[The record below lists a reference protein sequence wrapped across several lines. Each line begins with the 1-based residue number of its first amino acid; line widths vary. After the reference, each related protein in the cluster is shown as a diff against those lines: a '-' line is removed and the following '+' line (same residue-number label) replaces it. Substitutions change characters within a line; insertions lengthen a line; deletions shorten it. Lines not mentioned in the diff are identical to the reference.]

1 MITIETKDGSVEVD
15 EKNILLITSGVPW
28 DFGSIIMLKQGED
41 IFSTSSIHSVKAALE
56 SRCSTW
62 NNGLGIYLKD
72 ISTPYSTTFLV
83 QTTPFDTDEKIVP
96 EEIVPRGTMD
106 SESRV
111 EHPNYY
117 KLSNGI
123 EVLDV
128 VRDLPFNIGN
138 VVKYVIR
145 AGKKKEAGLSDK
157 QKQIEDLEKAK
168 FYLEDAIKQLE
179 DNNK

>member
-1 MITIETKDGSVEVD
+1 MITIKTKDENVEVD
-15 EKNILLITSGVPW
+15 EKDICLISSVP
-28 DFGSIIMLKQGED
+28 L
-41 IFSTSSIHSVKAALE
+41 FSTYCGIVHFKKRGLRLLHPDCVPDKKILENKGLYLMKAKSLWGE
-56 SRCSTW
+56 S
-62 NNGLGIYLKD
+62 
-72 ISTPYSTTFLV
+72 FLV
-83 QTTPFDTDEKIVP
+83 STSPFIKYEEENVP
-96 EEIVPRGTMD
+96 HGTMD

-123 EVLDV
+123 EVLDII
-128 VRDLPFNIGN
+128 RDLPFNIGN

-168 FYLEDAIKQLE
+168 FYIEDAIKQLNKE
-179 DNNK
+179 D

>member
-1 MITIETKDGSVEVD
+1 MITIKTTDGNVEVD
-15 EKNILLITSGVPW
+15 EKNILLIASGIPAA
-28 DFGSIIMLKQGED
+28 FNSIVLCKQGKD
-41 IFSTSSIHSVKAALE
+41 IFSTSSVYSIKASLE
-56 SRCSTW
+56 NR
-62 NNGLGIYLKD
+62 NGIYLKEE
-72 ISTPYSTTFLV
+72 IHPFGVAFFV
-83 QTTPFDTDEKIVP
+83 QTKPFSENGDKIVP

-123 EVLDV
+123 EVLDI

-138 VVKYVIR
+138 VVKYVNR

-157 QKQIEDLEKAK
+157 QKQLEDLWKAK
-168 FYLEDAIKQLE
+168 FYIEDAIKQL
-179 DNNK
+179 NKKD

>member
-1 MITIETKDGSVEVD
+1 MVTIETKDGNVEVD
-15 EKNILLITSGVPW
+15 EKIILLITTKTPW
-28 DFGSIIMLKQGED
+28 DVGSIIVLKQGED
-41 IFSTSSIHSVKAALE
+41 IFSTSPIHCVKAALE
-56 SRCSTW
+56 NVKDVFLTNISDSY
-62 NNGLGIYLKD
+62 GI
-72 ISTPYSTTFLV
+72 TFLV
-83 QTTPFDTDEKIVP
+83 RTTPFSIEESIVP
-96 EEIVPRGTMD
+96 EEIVPRGTME

-117 KLSNGI
+117 KLSNRI

-168 FYLEDAIKQLE
+168 FYIEDAIKQLRE
-179 DNNK
+179 D

>member
-1 MITIETKDGSVEVD
+1 MITIKTKDGNVEID
-15 EKNILLITSGVPW
+15 EKDVYLITSGIPAAFCSVV
-28 DFGSIIMLKQGED
+28 FCKQGEA
-41 IFSTSSIHSVKAALE
+41 ILAESSVYSIKAALE
-56 SRCSTW
+56 
-62 NNGLGIYLKD
+62 NEKGVYVNKIHDPNGI
-72 ISTPYSTTFLV
+72 TFLV
-83 QTTPFDTDEKIVP
+83 QTIQFSSSEFENVP
-96 EEIVPRGTMD
+96 CGTMD

-117 KLSNGI
+117 NLSNGI
-123 EVLDV
+123 EVLDI

-168 FYLEDAIKQLE
+168 FYIEDAIKQLNKE
-179 DNNK
+179 D

>member
-1 MITIETKDGSVEVD
+1 MITIKTKDGERQIREEGIEFILHLSQLPDFDKVGIFFKTGESILTTSPIPDLTKTLEEKGLFLREETDAFDNVRFRVSTMPFLED
-15 EKNILLITSGVPW
+15 EERNVP
-28 DFGSIIMLKQGED
+28 
-41 IFSTSSIHSVKAALE
+41 H
-56 SRCSTW
+56 
-62 NNGLGIYLKD
+62 
-72 ISTPYSTTFLV
+72 
-83 QTTPFDTDEKIVP
+83 
-96 EEIVPRGTMD
+96 GTMD

-168 FYLEDAIKQLE
+168 FYIEDAIKQLNKE
-179 DNNK
+179 D

>member
-1 MITIETKDGSVEVD
+1 MITIETKDGERQIREENIEFILHLNLLSYYDQVHIFFKTGGWVSAKSSMPDMIKTLKEKGLFLRRETDAFDNVRFRVSTMPFIED
-15 EKNILLITSGVPW
+15 EEN
-28 DFGSIIMLKQGED
+28 
-41 IFSTSSIHSVKAALE
+41 
-56 SRCSTW
+56 
-62 NNGLGIYLKD
+62 
-72 ISTPYSTTFLV
+72 
-83 QTTPFDTDEKIVP
+83 
-96 EEIVPRGTMD
+96 VPRGTMD
-106 SESRV
+106 SENRV

-145 AGKKKEAGLSDK
+145 AGRKKEAGLSDK

-168 FYLEDAIKQLE
+168 FYIEDAIKQLNKE
-179 DNNK
+179 D

>member
-1 MITIETKDGSVEVD
+1 MITIETKEGNVKVD
-15 EKNILLITSGVPW
+15 KNNIYLIPSGLPW
-28 DFGSIIMLKQGED
+28 EFGSIIMLKQGED
-41 IFSTSSIHSVKAALE
+41 IFSTSPICSVKATLE
-56 SRCSTW
+56 SRQ
-62 NNGLGIYLKD
+62 GIYLKD
-72 ISTPYSTTFLV
+72 ISTPYGTTFLV
-83 QTTPFDTDEKIVP
+83 QTKPFDTDEKIVP

-106 SESRV
+106 SENRV

-145 AGKKKEAGLSDK
+145 AGKKKEAGLSDN

-168 FYLEDAIKQLE
+168 FYIEDAIKQLRE
-179 DNNK
+179 D

>member
-1 MITIETKDGSVEVD
+1 MTTSPIPDMIKTLKEKGLFLKRETDAFDNVRFRVSAMPFIED
-15 EKNILLITSGVPW
+15 EENVP
-28 DFGSIIMLKQGED
+28 
-41 IFSTSSIHSVKAALE
+41 H
-56 SRCSTW
+56 
-62 NNGLGIYLKD
+62 
-72 ISTPYSTTFLV
+72 
-83 QTTPFDTDEKIVP
+83 
-96 EEIVPRGTMD
+96 GTMG
-106 SESRV
+106 SENRV

-138 VVKYVIR
+138 IVKYVIR

-168 FYLEDAIKQLE
+168 FYIEDAIKQLNKE
-179 DNNK
+179 D

>member
-1 MITIETKDGSVEVD
+1 MITIETKDGNVEVD
-15 EKNILLITSGVPW
+15 EKNILLISSGVLW
-28 DFGSIIMLKQGED
+28 ESGSIIMLKQGED
-41 IFSTSSIHSVKAALE
+41 IFSTSPIHSVKAALE
-56 SRCSTW
+56 SRQ
-62 NNGLGIYLKD
+62 GIYLRD

-83 QTTPFDTDEKIVP
+83 QTKPFDTDEKIVP
-96 EEIVPRGTMD
+96 EEIVPRGTME

-138 VVKYVIR
+138 VVKYVIC
-145 AGKKKEAGLSDK
+145 AGKKKEAGISDK

-168 FYLEDAIKQLE
+168 FYLEDAIKQLHKE
-179 DNNK
+179 D

>member
-1 MITIETKDGSVEVD
+1 MITIETKDGNVEVD
-15 EKNILLITSGVPW
+15 EKNILLITTKMPW
-28 DFGSIIMLKQGED
+28 ESGSIIVLKQGED

-56 SRCSTW
+56 NMKGVFLT
-62 NNGLGIYLKD
+62 D
-72 ISTPYSTTFLV
+72 ISGSYDTTFLV
-83 QTTPFDTDEKIVP
+83 RTTPFDTNEKNVP
-96 EEIVPRGTMD
+96 EEIVPRGTTD

-123 EVLDV
+123 EVLDI

-168 FYLEDAIKQLE
+168 FYLEDAIKQLNKE
-179 DNNK
+179 D

>member
-1 MITIETKDGSVEVD
+1 MITIKTKDGNVEVD
-15 EKNILLITSGVPW
+15 EKDIFLIASGVPAA
-28 DFGSIIMLKQGED
+28 FSSVVLCKQGKD
-41 IFSTSSIHSVKAALE
+41 ILSTSSVYSIKASLE
-56 SRCSTW
+56 NR
-62 NNGLGIYLKD
+62 NGIYLKEE
-72 ISTPYSTTFLV
+72 IRPFGVAFFV
-83 QTTPFDTDEKIVP
+83 QTKPFSENGDKIVP

-128 VRDLPFNIGN
+128 IRDLPFNIGN

-157 QKQIEDLEKAK
+157 QKQLEDLKKAK
-168 FYLEDAIKQLE
+168 FYIEDAIKQLNKE
-179 DNNK
+179 D

>member
-1 MITIETKDGSVEVD
+1 MITIETKDGNVEVNEED
-15 EKNILLITSGVPW
+15 IYLISSGLPW
-28 DFGSIIMLKQGED
+28 DSGCIIVRKQGED
-41 IFSTSSIHSVKAALE
+41 ILSTSSVHSVKAALE
-56 SRCSTW
+56 NMPGVFLT
-62 NNGLGIYLKD
+62 D
-72 ISTPYSTTFLV
+72 ISSSYGTTFLV
-83 QTTPFDTDEKIVP
+83 RTTPFDTDEKIVP
-96 EEIVPRGTMD
+96 EEIVPRGTSD

-123 EVLDV
+123 EVLGI

-168 FYLEDAIKQLE
+168 FYLEDAIKQLKG
-179 DNNK
+179 NNK

>member
-1 MITIETKDGSVEVD
+1 MIKIKTKDGNVEID
-15 EKNILLITSGVPW
+15 EKDVYLISSVP
-28 DFGSIIMLKQGED
+28 L
-41 IFSTSSIHSVKAALE
+41 FSTY
-56 SRCSTW
+56 C
-62 NNGLGIYLKD
+62 GIVYFKNAD
-72 ISTPYSTTFLV
+72 YIYSTQTVYQIKKILENKGLYLEKAKSLWGESFLV
-83 QTTPFDTDEKIVP
+83 STSPFIKY
-96 EEIVPRGTMD
+96 EEENVPRGTMD

-123 EVLDV
+123 EVLDII
-128 VRDLPFNIGN
+128 RDLPFNIGN

-168 FYLEDAIKQLE
+168 FYIEDAIKQLNKE
-179 DNNK
+179 D

>member
-1 MITIETKDGSVEVD
+1 MITIKTKDGSVEVD
-15 EKNILLITSGVPW
+15 EKDIFLITSGIPAAFCSVV
-28 DFGSIIMLKQGED
+28 LCKQGKD
-41 IFSTSSIHSVKAALE
+41 ILAESSVYSIKAALE
-56 SRCSTW
+56 
-62 NNGLGIYLKD
+62 NKAGIYVKK
-72 ISTPYSTTFLV
+72 IHSPSGITFLV
-83 QTTPFDTDEKIVP
+83 QTIPFSSSEF
-96 EEIVPRGTMD
+96 ENVPRGTMD
-106 SESRV
+106 SEIRV

-128 VRDLPFNIGN
+128 IRDLPFNIGN

-168 FYLEDAIKQLE
+168 FYIEDAIKQLK

>member
-1 MITIETKDGSVEVD
+1 MITIKTKDGSVEVD
-15 EKNILLITSGVPW
+15 EKDIYLISSVPLFYTYNGIVYLENM
-28 DFGSIIMLKQGED
+28 DYVC
-41 IFSTSSIHSVKAALE
+41 STQTVYQIKEILE
-56 SRCSTW
+56 SK
-62 NNGLGIYLKD
+62 GLYLRNTK
-72 ISTPYSTTFLV
+72 SVWGESFLV
-83 QTTPFDTDEKIVP
+83 STRPFVKY
-96 EEIVPRGTMD
+96 EEENVPRGTMD
-106 SESRV
+106 SENRV

-128 VRDLPFNIGN
+128 IRDLPFNIGN

-168 FYLEDAIKQLE
+168 FYIEDAIKQLK

>member
-1 MITIETKDGSVEVD
+1 MITIETKEGNVKVD
-15 EKNILLITSGVPW
+15 KNNIYLISSGLPW
-28 DFGSIIMLKQGED
+28 EFGSIIMLKQGED
-41 IFSTSSIHSVKAALE
+41 IFSTSPICSVKATLE
-56 SRCSTW
+56 SRQ
-62 NNGLGIYLKD
+62 GIYLKD
-72 ISTPYSTTFLV
+72 ISTPWGTTFLV
-83 QTTPFDTDEKIVP
+83 HTKPFSQLGKKITPKGFVP
-96 EEIVPRGTMD
+96 HGTMG
-106 SESRV
+106 SENRV

-123 EVLDV
+123 EVLDI